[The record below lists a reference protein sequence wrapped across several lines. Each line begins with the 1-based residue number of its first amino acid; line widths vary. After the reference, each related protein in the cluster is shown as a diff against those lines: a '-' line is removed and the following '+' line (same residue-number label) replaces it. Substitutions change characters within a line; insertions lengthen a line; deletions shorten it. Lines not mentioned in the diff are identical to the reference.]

1 MAWTE
6 TPAST
11 ASAEALI
18 ATGRLEEGL
27 QKLSTL
33 PEDETGKLDYL
44 RGMAFYL
51 KGEMRK
57 AAATFA
63 DAAVKDPNN
72 SDAIQMEGVTL
83 FRMGRASE
91 AIPFLEKSQKSV
103 TSANIDP
110 QYVLGLC
117 YIDTN
122 RYDDARK
129 SFAAQYGFP
138 LDSAEA
144 YLLVGRMLLRRDLL
158 PAAEGAGHKA
168 LALRPSL
175 PKAHLLLGEIS
186 LAQGKSAAA
195 TAEFMRERDLNPLDG
210 AAYERLGDAYIR
222 DGQYELAQQTLNR
235 AVLLEPNASVP
246 YLLLGKALLNQK
258 NIFMAKMYL
267 ERALVLDPRSYMAH
281 FLLGKTYRLLGQ
293 DGDAAREYDAAVKI
307 QAANRPQL
315 ESPE

>member
-1 MAWTE
+1 MAWAE
-6 TPAST
+6 TAVSA

-18 ATGRLEEGL
+18 ATGRVEEGL
-27 QKLSTL
+27 QQLTTL
-33 PEDETGKLDYL
+33 PEDKTGKLDYL

-63 DAAVKDPNN
+63 GAATKDPNN
-72 SDAIQMEGVTL
+72 SDAIEMEGVSL
-83 FRMGRASE
+83 FRLGKASE
-91 AIPFLEKSQKSV
+91 AIPLLEKSQKAI
-103 TSANIDP
+103 TSANVDP

-129 SFAAQYGFP
+129 SFAAQYGFTP
-138 LDSAEA
+138 NSAEA
-144 YLLVGRMLLRRDLL
+144 HLLLGRMLLRRDFL
-158 PAAEGAGHKA
+158 PAAEDEANKA
-168 LALRPSL
+168 LVLRSSL

-186 LAQGKSAAA
+186 LAQGNTTVA
-195 TAEFMRERDLNPLDG
+195 TAEFAQERELNPLDG
-210 AAYERLGDAYIR
+210 IAYERLGDTYIH

-235 AVLLEPNASVP
+235 AILLEPNASVP

-258 NIFMAKMYL
+258 NLFMAKMYL

-281 FLLGKTYRLLGQ
+281 FLLGKTYRSLGQ
-293 DGDAAREYDAAVKI
+293 DGDATREYDAAVKI